1 MDSNPEHLISSLQK
15 EITKLKEVAKEYNKL
30 KKCLVISNSEYDYD
44 TKTYE
49 LTQKLDTSNPIVK
62 QLSVVETKI
71 NMIFDHL
78 GLQYNDKPSIV
89 KLKKNVEME

>member
-1 MDSNPEHLISSLQK
+1 MHKQK
-15 EITKLKEVAKEYNKL
+15 LTQEEVIKLKEVAKEYNKL
-30 KKCLVISNSEYDYD
+30 KKCLVIGNSEYDYD

-49 LTQKLDTSNPIVK
+49 LTQRLDTSNPIVK
-62 QLSVVETKI
+62 QLSVVETKV

-89 KLKKNVEME
+89 KLKKNVELI